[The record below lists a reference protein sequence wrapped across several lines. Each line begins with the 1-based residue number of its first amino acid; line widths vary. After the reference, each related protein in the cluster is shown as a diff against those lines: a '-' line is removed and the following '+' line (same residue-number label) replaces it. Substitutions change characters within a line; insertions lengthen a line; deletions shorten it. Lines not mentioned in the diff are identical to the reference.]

1 VKGYRDIV
9 GDGGSQIVAQ
19 VVAARQSMTRA
30 LAGVRHLVAVASGKG
45 GVGKSTVTI
54 GLARALVAAGQR
66 VAILDCDLNGPT
78 QAQMAGV
85 RDQPWVPG
93 EEGLELPRSADGL
106 GVLSLGSVLGRE
118 TALRFDAVSQGDE
131 QVWRGTRELTV
142 LGQLLAAVRWGEL
155 DVLLLDLPPGAER
168 TLQVAQLL
176 GPRAAFVLVTVPSA
190 VAREVVARSLDALTG
205 NGHGAAP
212 SGRVVGYVE
221 NMAGYWC
228 RDCGAVRPLFPAAE
242 APLHATSTVPLLAS
256 IPFDPALAAACDGG
270 SPPAVDTPAGEALR
284 AAARRLLA
292 TLESSP

>member
-1 VKGYRDIV
+1 VKTYRDIT

-54 GLARALVAAGQR
+54 GLARALAAAGQR

-85 RDQPWVPG
+85 RGQPWVPG
-93 EEGLELPRSADGL
+93 EEGLELPRTADGL
-106 GVLSLGSVLGRE
+106 GVLSLGSVLERSA
-118 TALRFDAVSQGDE
+118 ALRFDAVSQGDE

-142 LGQLLAAVRWGEL
+142 LGQLLAGVRWGEL
-155 DVLLLDLPPGAER
+155 DFLLLDLPPGAER

-190 VAREVVARSLDALTG
+190 VAREVVARSLDAL
-205 NGHGAAP
+205 NGGDSGAPPA
-212 SGRVVGYVE
+212 GRVAGYVE

-228 RDCGAVRPLFPAAE
+228 RECGAVRPLFPAAD
-242 APLHATSTVPLLAS
+242 APLPVPLLGS
-256 IPFDPALAAACDGG
+256 IPFDPALAAACDAGAA
-270 SPPAVDTPAGEALR
+270 PAFDSPAGDALR
-284 AAARRLLA
+284 AAAQHLLA
-292 TLESSP
+292 ALDSTESPS

>member
-1 VKGYRDIV
+1 MKSYRDIT

-54 GLARALVAAGQR
+54 GLARALAAEGRR

-85 RDQPWVPG
+85 RERPWVPG
-93 EEGLELPRSADGL
+93 EEGLELPRTADGL
-106 GVLSLGSVLGRE
+106 AVLSLGSVLGGA
-118 TALRFDAVSQGDE
+118 TALRFDAVSRGDE

-142 LGQLLAAVRWGEL
+142 LGQLLAGVRWGDL
-155 DVLLLDLPPGAER
+155 DALLLDLPPGAER

-190 VAREVVARSLDALTG
+190 VAREVVARSLDALVGGDTG
-205 NGHGAAP
+205 AP
-212 SGRVVGYVE
+212 PAGRVVGYVE

-228 RDCGAVRPLFPAAE
+228 RECGAVRPLFPAAE
-242 APLHATSTVPLLAS
+242 VPLSVPLLGS
-256 IPFDPALAAACDGG
+256 IPFDPALAAACDDG
-270 SPPAVDTPAGEALR
+270 SAPPFDSPAGDALR
-284 AAARRLLA
+284 AAAQRLLA
-292 TLESSP
+292 SLESTESPP